1 MTGDE
6 TDLSAMTAPKEE
18 PNRKARPVTLD
29 EFGQEEVNELDYARA
44 CGYEV
49 DDDGHWVPLNI
60 ARCL

>member
-1 MTGDE
+1 
-6 TDLSAMTAPKEE
+6 MTAPEEE
-18 PNRKARPVTLD
+18 PNRKARPVSFD

-60 ARCL
+60 ARHL